1 VLERR
6 ETIRREATAT
16 VRRKPYFALTREPV
30 ADDGRHC
37 RRALD
42 RSHWSRLP
50 TCSPQGRSN
59 AHQHVGPTS
68 NFSLHRRKSDAAW
81 RTGWSE
87 EGRFA

>member
-1 VLERR
+1 MLERR

-16 VRRKPYFALTREPV
+16 VRRKPYFALTGEPV

-50 TCSPQGRSN
+50 TRSPQGRSI
-59 AHQHVGPTS
+59 AHRRVGSTS
-68 NFSLHRRKSDAAW
+68 TLSLHRRKSAFAW
-81 RTGWSE
+81 RTGWPE
-87 EGRFA
+87 EGRFT